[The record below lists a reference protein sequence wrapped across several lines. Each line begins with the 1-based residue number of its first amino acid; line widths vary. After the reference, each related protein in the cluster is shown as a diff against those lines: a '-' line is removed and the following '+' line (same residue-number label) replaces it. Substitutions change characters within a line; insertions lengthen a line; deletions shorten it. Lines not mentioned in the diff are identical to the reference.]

1 MSVIVDEHNRRE
13 FPFPRMDSL
22 RTASSSGSSGLQS
35 RSDSLQSKSLRSAS
49 SSGSPHS
56 LPHTR
61 LERDHHEGV
70 LHGVPSKLRSRL
82 MPRDRHDSTSL
93 RTALAITTERLE
105 SETRR
110 ADDAERR
117 VLEVLRK
124 LRAAHEATMLAQA
137 EASRAKEEL
146 TLFKYRFE
154 DAQREILRAQEL
166 VDELEQAKLEAESE
180 AARARSTARRYREQ
194 QLIVRAR
201 EEGRMEGIQ
210 EGLSRGRSMG
220 FEEGVV
226 ADDSR
231 ERRYVPPTVED
242 LPEEEE
248 ELPESQYRSQTPG
261 PAEIRVRTPAPEF
274 RSLTP
279 GPSIMS
285 SGRVTPPPR
294 RPPSRFSTSRASQ
307 RPHVSDTAHF
317 APTLPVPT
325 IVTPLN
331 DPSPSHSRAG
341 TPAGM
346 PVPHPAPRSLDDNEG
361 EIFTPIP
368 IHEPQPSPMHP
379 PVEIPPDGY
388 IPYAGSSEEIYLPP
402 PHELS
407 RPITPA
413 SPTPPPAPAIH
424 PVQPPQPSTSMA
436 PPREP
441 HVRSRD
447 YAFAAGIPPEG
458 VPVIRSNA
466 SGRPMSPMSKASTT
480 ISQFDL
486 VGAPSSKGKLRLAMS
501 GRSARDDVGSPR
513 GPRPREVLP
522 GPARPPPGERQDSR
536 DSERSVQGTSPTSP
550 LDRLFKKRFRSKSV
564 KGTPPGTAPVIP
576 DIIVESPST
585 PSTNRSSIKTTITQP
600 HLLSPEHTVQPLA
613 QPEDNIIVMR
623 TEIPGYHPSIDQYLA
638 SGPTAPMF
646 PLQSNDLPPG
656 FIPMSMTPPMSASPL
671 PDKPTMVPY
680 DMPLP
685 VPHSQTP
692 VPVPPPGTPIPIPQ
706 RTTVPIRAPSN
717 PRSIPSREAVPV
729 PYDNPLP
736 IPQREALPVP
746 QRGSGSSSPRPARY
760 DEAPVPAGVVYPEPP
775 SRRQTPGPDRIGSPS
790 SSMRRSRHRL
800 DVRSPGASLSPLP
813 LRFFAPLRSDAGT
826 SES

>member
-1 MSVIVDEHNRRE
+1 MSRIVDEHDRRE

-22 RTASSSGSSGLQS
+22 RTASSSGSSSLQS

-49 SSGSPHS
+49 SSESPHS
-56 LPHTR
+56 LPRTR

-105 SETRR
+105 GETRR

-166 VDELEQAKLEAESE
+166 VNELEQAKLEAESE
-180 AARARSTARRYREQ
+180 AARARSTARRYREH
-194 QLIVRAR
+194 QLIARAR
-201 EEGRMEGIQ
+201 EEGRLEGLQ
-210 EGLSRGRSMG
+210 EGMSRGRTMG
-220 FEEGVV
+220 YEEATG
-226 ADDSR
+226 ADDPR

-242 LPEEEE
+242 VPEEEE
-248 ELPESQYRSQTPG
+248 EEEPPAPQYRSQTPG

-274 RSLTP
+274 RSRTP
-279 GPSIMS
+279 GSSVMS
-285 SGRVTPPPR
+285 SGRVTPPAR

-307 RPHVSDTAHF
+307 RPHVSDAAHF

-325 IVTPLN
+325 VVTPIN
-331 DPSPSHSRAG
+331 APSPSHSRAD
-341 TPAGM
+341 TPSGM

-361 EIFTPIP
+361 EIPAPIP
-368 IHEPQPSPMHP
+368 IHEPQPSPVHP
-379 PVEIPPDGY
+379 PVDIPPDGY
-388 IPYAGSSEEIYLPP
+388 IPYADRGEEIYLPP

-413 SPTPPPAPAIH
+413 SPTPPPAAAIH

-436 PPREP
+436 PPPERQ
-441 HVRSRD
+441 VRSRD
-447 YAFAAGIPPEG
+447 YAFAAGIPPAG
-458 VPVIRSNA
+458 IPVVRSNA
-466 SGRPMSPMSKASTT
+466 SRPMSPQSKASTT

-501 GRSARDDVGSPR
+501 GRSAREDRQVGSPR
-513 GPRPREVLP
+513 GPRPREDLP
-522 GPARPPPGERQDSR
+522 EPVRPPPGERQDSR
-536 DSERSVQGTSPTSP
+536 ESERSVQGTSPTSP

-564 KGTPPGTAPVIP
+564 KGTPPGTVPVIP
-576 DIIVESPST
+576 DIIVESP
-585 PSTNRSSIKTTITQP
+585 PFIYQDHHYHP

-623 TEIPGYHPSIDQYLA
+623 TEIPGKRSY
-638 SGPTAPMF
+638 GPVI
-646 PLQSNDLPPG
+646 PLESDGLPPG
-656 FIPMSMTPPMSASPL
+656 FVPMSVTPPMPANPL

-680 DMPLP
+680 DTPLP
-685 VPHSQTP
+685 VRPSQTP

-717 PRSIPSREAVPV
+717 PRSVPTREAVPV

-736 IPQREALPVP
+736 IPPRDTLPVP
-746 QRGSGSSSPRPARY
+746 QRGGSPRQARY

-775 SRRQTPGPDRIGSPS
+775 SRRQTPAPGTIGSPS
-790 SSMRRSRHRL
+790 SMRRGRYGL

-813 LRFFAPLRSDAGT
+813 LHFFAPLRSDAGT

>member
-1 MSVIVDEHNRRE
+1 MSVIVDEHDRYVRDYDCSPAPAYFCHSRE

-22 RTASSSGSSGLQS
+22 RTASSSGSSSLQS

-194 QLIVRAR
+194 QLIARAR

-220 FEEGVV
+220 FKEGVV

-242 LPEEEE
+242 LPEEEEE

-294 RPPSRFSTSRASQ
+294 RPPSRSVCNQYGAT
-307 RPHVSDTAHF
+307 
-317 APTLPVPT
+317 
-325 IVTPLN
+325 VT
-331 DPSPSHSRAG
+331 
-341 TPAGM
+341 
-346 PVPHPAPRSLDDNEG
+346 
-361 EIFTPIP
+361 
-368 IHEPQPSPMHP
+368 
-379 PVEIPPDGY
+379 Y
-388 IPYAGSSEEIYLPP
+388 
-402 PHELS
+402 
-407 RPITPA
+407 
-413 SPTPPPAPAIH
+413 
-424 PVQPPQPSTSMA
+424 
-436 PPREP
+436 
-441 HVRSRD
+441 
-447 YAFAAGIPPEG
+447 
-458 VPVIRSNA
+458 
-466 SGRPMSPMSKASTT
+466 
-480 ISQFDL
+480 
-486 VGAPSSKGKLRLAMS
+486 
-501 GRSARDDVGSPR
+501 
-513 GPRPREVLP
+513 
-522 GPARPPPGERQDSR
+522 
-536 DSERSVQGTSPTSP
+536 
-550 LDRLFKKRFRSKSV
+550 
-564 KGTPPGTAPVIP
+564 
-576 DIIVESPST
+576 
-585 PSTNRSSIKTTITQP
+585 
-600 HLLSPEHTVQPLA
+600 
-613 QPEDNIIVMR
+613 
-623 TEIPGYHPSIDQYLA
+623 
-638 SGPTAPMF
+638 
-646 PLQSNDLPPG
+646 
-656 FIPMSMTPPMSASPL
+656 
-671 PDKPTMVPY
+671 
-680 DMPLP
+680 
-685 VPHSQTP
+685 
-692 VPVPPPGTPIPIPQ
+692 
-706 RTTVPIRAPSN
+706 
-717 PRSIPSREAVPV
+717 
-729 PYDNPLP
+729 
-736 IPQREALPVP
+736 
-746 QRGSGSSSPRPARY
+746 
-760 DEAPVPAGVVYPEPP
+760 
-775 SRRQTPGPDRIGSPS
+775 
-790 SSMRRSRHRL
+790 
-800 DVRSPGASLSPLP
+800 
-813 LRFFAPLRSDAGT
+813 
-826 SES
+826 

>member
-1 MSVIVDEHNRRE
+1 
-13 FPFPRMDSL
+13 MDSL
-22 RTASSSGSSGLQS
+22 RTASSSGSSSLQS
-35 RSDSLQSKSLRSAS
+35 RTDSIQSKSLRSAS
-49 SSGSPHS
+49 SSDSPHS
-56 LPHTR
+56 LPRTR
-61 LERDHHEGV
+61 LERDLHEGT
-70 LHGVPSKLRSRL
+70 LHGVPSKHRSRL
-82 MPRDRHDSTSL
+82 MPRDRHDSTSI

-105 SETRR
+105 GETRR

-146 TLFKYRFE
+146 TLFKYRLE

-166 VDELEQAKLEAESE
+166 VNELEQAKLEAESE

-194 QLIVRAR
+194 QLIARAR
-201 EEGRMEGIQ
+201 EEGRLEGLQ
-210 EGLSRGRSMG
+210 EGLSRGRTIG
-220 FEEGVV
+220 YEEAT

-242 LPEEEE
+242 VSEEEE
-248 ELPESQYRSQTPG
+248 EEEEPPVPQYRSQTPG

-274 RSLTP
+274 RSRTP
-279 GPSIMS
+279 GPSVMS
-285 SGRVTPPPR
+285 SDRVTPPPR
-294 RPPSRFSTSRASQ
+294 RPPSRFSTSVASQ
-307 RPHVSDTAHF
+307 RPVHVSDAAHF
-317 APTLPVPT
+317 AATLPVPT
-325 IVTPLN
+325 VVTPLN
-331 DPSPSHSRAG
+331 APSPSHSRVD
-341 TPAGM
+341 TPTGM

-361 EIFTPIP
+361 EIPAPIP
-368 IHEPQPSPMHP
+368 IQEPQPSPVHP

-388 IPYAGSSEEIYLPP
+388 IPYADRGEEIYLPP

-413 SPTPPPAPAIH
+413 SPAPSAAAAIH
-424 PVQPPQPSTSMA
+424 PVQPPQPNPSMA

-441 HVRSRD
+441 QIRSRD

-458 VPVIRSNA
+458 IPVVRSNA
-466 SGRPMSPMSKASTT
+466 SRPMSPQSKASTT

-501 GRSARDDVGSPR
+501 GRSSAREDRQVGSPR
-513 GPRPREVLP
+513 GPRPREDLP
-522 GPARPPPGERQDSR
+522 VPGRPQAGERQDSR

-564 KGTPPGTAPVIP
+564 KETPPRTLAVIP
-576 DIIVESPST
+576 DIVVESPST
-585 PSTNRSSIKTTITQP
+585 PSTNRSSVKTTITQP
-600 HLLSPEHTVQPLA
+600 HLLSPEHTVQPLS

-638 SGPTAPMF
+638 NGPLAPVI
-646 PLQSNDLPPG
+646 PLQSGQLPPG
-656 FIPMSMTPPMSASPL
+656 FVPMTLSPSTPANSL

-680 DMPLP
+680 DTPIP
-685 VPHSQTP
+685 VPPSQTP

-706 RTTVPIRAPSN
+706 RKTVPIRAPSN

-736 IPQREALPVP
+736 IPPRDPLPVP
-746 QRGSGSSSPRPARY
+746 QRGSPRSQARY
-760 DEAPVPAGVVYPEPP
+760 DEAPIPAGVVYPEPP
-775 SRRQTPGPDRIGSPS
+775 SRRQTPGPGSIGSPS
-790 SSMRRSRHRL
+790 SMRRNNRL
-800 DVRSPGASLSPLP
+800 DVRSPGASLSPLS
-813 LRFFAPLRSDAGT
+813 LRFFAPLRSDGT